1 MGSKTDVSSL
11 EGKFKIVSNRIE
23 TIQNE
28 KLDIGCSSVRQVSA
42 VVHCPVSGRSS
53 PENHNN
59 MREKILKSRENKY
72 FKSFKC
78 FKNFHSFGYL

>member
-28 KLDIGCSSVRQVSA
+28 RLDIGCSSVRQVSA
-42 VVHCPVSGRSS
+42 VVH
-53 PENHNN
+53 
-59 MREKILKSRENKY
+59 K
-72 FKSFKC
+72 
-78 FKNFHSFGYL
+78 